1 MRGETPA
8 QFEIRGTLSKTGSS
22 KFSTKGFAALLG
34 KCIRFVGKLP
44 KKPGR
49 LINASGKPTRVSLKF
64 LMRLVPTCT
73 GSVSTMLVLA
83 ACTMA
88 SENDDADINKLLWRD
103 SCCVMYSYNN
113 SGSIC

>member
-34 KCIRFVGKLP
+34 KCFRFVGKLH

-49 LINASGKPTRVSLKF
+49 LIIASGKPTRVSLKF

-73 GSVSTMLVLA
+73 GSVSTMLALSA
-83 ACTMA
+83 RSMA
-88 SENDDADINKLLWRD
+88 PENDDAEINKCGWRAA
-103 SCCVMYSYNN
+103 
-113 SGSIC
+113 SIMVP